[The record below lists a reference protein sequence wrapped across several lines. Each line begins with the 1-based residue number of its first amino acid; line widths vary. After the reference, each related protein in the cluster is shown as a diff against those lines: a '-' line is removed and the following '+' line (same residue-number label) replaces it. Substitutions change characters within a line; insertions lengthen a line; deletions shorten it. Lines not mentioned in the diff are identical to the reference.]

1 MSIWSDIQDRSSG
14 EQVRKED
21 QEEWFKK
28 KLDNEAKKYIEG
40 YADLLFQ
47 HGCTVDEIKSFYKI
61 ALDTFDDYIIV
72 DELDEE
78 SQDLYCEKKDEWKLS
93 SFLEEAVRHYEDE
106 VFLSLKDS
114 DERVNSQRNG
124 CREPIDYSKLRVV
137 LKHQVEKLIRKD
149 STKPSALTIVHDLY
163 DRTYELFKYVYNEI
177 NNDTELIKLLEEKSV
192 DGSIERLV
200 VLISKHEGT
209 FIPAPHRYVD
219 SWWGDFNGTINYL
232 VWDYNQDIELD
243 KKIEEERLRRLSL
256 PRKCKAVITKIGVA
270 QKIGGFYTKD
280 NKLIK
285 LDETHQQSLR
295 WHEHIFELKDMR
307 FKETLPGKGWYAV
320 VLTKKGETGEKVLL
334 DAISQV
340 EKKYGGFDGYTC
352 DDWTIKLGPYVTDK
366 NKKMASEITDI
377 LEQYNLKM
385 AGALDE

>member
-1 MSIWSDIQDRSSG
+1 MSIWSDMQDRSSG
-14 EQVRKED
+14 EQIRKED
-21 QEEWFKK
+21 LEEGFKK

-106 VFLSLKDS
+106 VFLSLKDG

-137 LKHQVEKLIRKD
+137 LKHQVEKVIRKD

-200 VLISKHEGT
+200 VLISKHECT

-256 PRKCKAVITKIGVA
+256 PRKCKAVITKIGAA

-280 NKLIK
+280 NKPIK
-285 LDETHQQSLR
+285 LDEAHQQSLR

-366 NKKMASEITDI
+366 NKKMVSEITDI